1 MAGLRWRM
9 ESMSKYGNFGA
20 YPQRSLLSAEAALL
34 TVWPSLS
41 RYHDDLVLVGGLAIH
56 YLTRRDIQGM
66 PGAITLDVDLGI
78 SLASSGGQ
86 YGTIRS
92 DLEGLGFVSEGQ
104 RHVRRTGDIALY
116 IDFLTEDPNQNA
128 LGSRVVDDVVANV
141 VPGINRASA
150 CYRTV
155 LVEGTDVYGAEQ
167 KCQVKV
173 ADVGPLLVL
182 KLNAFGG
189 LQGRRL
195 PKDAY
200 DILLTVTGF
209 VDGPAAAIKS
219 FWAEQSA
226 KNPAY
231 RVAIRVL
238 EKDFS
243 EIKHE
248 CPVRAAEFL
257 GQSGLQREQ
266 IRQDLVT
273 VATPLLRTAVGG

>member
-1 MAGLRWRM
+1 M
-9 ESMSKYGNFGA
+9 ESMSKYETFRA

-56 YLTRRDIQGM
+56 YLTKSDIQGL

-78 SLASSGGQ
+78 SLAASGGQ
-86 YGTIRS
+86 YGTIKS

-104 RHVRRTGDIALY
+104 RLVRRRDDIGLY
-116 IDFLTEDPNQNA
+116 IDFLTEDPNRRA
-128 LGSRVVDDVVANV
+128 LGSRVVDEVIANV
-141 VPGINRASA
+141 VPGINRALA

-155 LVEGTDVYGAEQ
+155 IVEGQDVYSAEQ
-167 KCQVKV
+167 QCKVKV

-189 LQGRRL
+189 PSGRRL

-200 DILLTVTGF
+200 DILLAVTGF
-209 VDGPAAAIKS
+209 VDGPAAAITA
-219 FWAEQSA
+219 FRAEHDA
-226 KNPAY
+226 KNPASSI
-231 RVAIRVL
+231 ATKVL
-238 EKDFS
+238 ENDFS
-243 EIKHE
+243 DINDDG
-248 CPVRAAEFL
+248 PIRAAEFL
-257 GQSGLQREQ
+257 GHSGARREQ

-273 VATPLLRTAVGG
+273 LGRSLLGT